1 MSLNKKFYLILFFTL
16 AILVVKNS
24 VLAQENTQD
33 SVATSPSPLA
43 SPVVSPSPEASPNPE
58 AIPSLMAS
66 PSPVVE
72 SQDADKIFSKTRNTQ
87 KIAELRLLYR
97 DQIEVYRKSDKAFNI
112 AKTHYFNV
120 LTLVSLEELVAANQ
134 KAMDDRLNVMITYL
148 DLIGTTLEDTS
159 GVEIKLK
166 TESLSQIN
174 EMIVNLKLHKDKVAV
189 SRDRALL
196 NETADEFALMVKPYE
211 YVSYRALS
219 LIRIGQ
225 MQLVYDAAFIIDA
238 DIKKIKESEDVGAVV
253 KSKRARAFQEIQR
266 NFTITNE
273 GLAELNDKI
282 IFGVQESFG
291 SSFYEKTLDGL
302 QPIYIQMSKSLD
314 HLTELLK
321 L

>member
-1 MSLNKKFYLILFFTL
+1 M
-16 AILVVKNS
+16 
-24 VLAQENTQD
+24 AQENTQD

>member
-1 MSLNKKFYLILFFTL
+1 MSLNKKFYLILSFTL
-16 AILVVKNS
+16 AILVAQNS
-24 VLAQENTQD
+24 VRAQENPTD
-33 SVATSPSPLA
+33 STMT
-43 SPVVSPSPEASPNPE
+43 SPSPEAS
-58 AIPSLMAS
+58 PSLMAS

-72 SQDADKIFSKTRNTQ
+72 SQDSDKIFSKTRNTQ

-97 DQIEVYRKSDKAFNI
+97 DQIEVYRNSDKAFNI

-120 LTLVSLEELVAANQ
+120 LTLVSLEELVATTQ

-148 DLIGTTLEDTS
+148 ELLGTTLEDTS

-166 TESLSQIN
+166 TESLRQIN
-174 EMIVNLKLHKDKVAV
+174 EMIVNLKLHKDKVAI

-196 NETADEFALMVKPYE
+196 NQTADEFELMVDPYE
-211 YVSYRALS
+211 QVSYRALS

-225 MQLVYDAAFIIDA
+225 MQLVYDAAYIIDA
-238 DIKKIKESEDVGAVV
+238 DIKKIKEGEDVGAVV
-253 KSKRARAFQEIQR
+253 KSKRDRAFQEIQR
-266 NFTITNE
+266 NFSITNE
-273 GLAELNDKI
+273 GLADLNKKI
-282 IFGVQESFG
+282 ILGDNDTFT
-291 SSFYEKTLDGL
+291 SSFYEKTLVGL